1 VETVCKTSDRNTED
15 YQVGGSSGVERRHVV
30 YQGHVQGV
38 GFRFTT
44 LSIARR
50 YAVTG
55 YVCNLPDGRVELVAE
70 GDNRELDQFV
80 ADVATA
86 MSGYIRD
93 VKLDR
98 RAATG
103 EFGDFGVR

>member
-1 VETVCKTSDRNTED
+1 M
-15 YQVGGSSGVERRHVV
+15 GSSSEVERRQVI

-44 LSIARR
+44 VSIARR

-55 YVCNLPDGRVELVAE
+55 YVCNLPDGRVQLVAE
-70 GDNRELDQFV
+70 GDKRELDQFL
-80 ADVATA
+80 ADLAAA
-86 MSGYIRD
+86 MSGYIRNAK
-93 VKLDR
+93 VDR

-103 EFGDFGVR
+103 EFDGFGVRHGTG